1 MSTLLSMRTYIFLI
15 IGALF
20 IFITGF
26 TIFFVHSN
34 MRDQAISEAQSKAR
48 LLLDC
53 NLATHTYFTR
63 ILKPSLFETIKPIS
77 NKDYFDPAWM
87 SSTYAVGKMH
97 EYFRHFS
104 PETFMYKEASID
116 ARSDQNEADDL
127 EKTFL
132 KELKADPSLVQKNS
146 IRFVDGKPYLT
157 IMRRGE
163 EMQPSCLRCHST
175 PDQAPGDLVAR
186 YGPVKSFNRNLDD
199 VAQAISVRIPLSA
212 AYRNSDYFSVKLSA
226 FLVAALMACFFGLFV
241 FLKFFM
247 VSPLDSIRRKAVMIA
262 DNPESIGEQIEAPK
276 TAELKEFVEA
286 FNKMSSNLKKSHES
300 LEEKVRVRTQEL
312 LQSRELLHHEI
323 AERKKIEA
331 SLRNSETTLRTLL
344 DTAPVGVGLIIDRKF
359 GWTNKTLSQMTGYSA
374 EELYGHSSRMIYPD
388 ESEFDRVGDVKYEAI
403 HRTGCGQIQTRFM
416 TKDGELLDILLRSSA
431 IDRTSLSEGVVFTAM
446 DITELQA
453 AQSALKES
461 ESKYRLLTENM
472 NDVIWSL
479 TSSLEYSYVSPS
491 IKNQL
496 GYDPEEVI
504 GKRFLDFISPV
515 FYDEVLGRLEER
527 IQHFYQ
533 NGDSS
538 GLVLEIEQLRK
549 DGKFAWNELVANPV
563 IDGDGVLQG
572 FQGVSRDITDR
583 RKAEKEKIELE
594 RQLLHSQK
602 LESLGLLSGGIAH
615 DFNNLLTVVI
625 GNLEMALYD
634 APSGSDLRMS
644 VENSIKAARKC
655 GELSRQMLAY
665 SGKGLF
671 QITNVNMKELV
682 EQNAQIFRTAIPKT
696 ISLVMDLDDHTPSVK
711 ADAGQIQQI
720 IMNLITNASEALTGK
735 NGTIRVA
742 TGARYCDSELLSKS
756 IFPKK
761 PEPQDM
767 VFIQVTDDGCGM
779 DSTTIDRIFD
789 PFFTTKFTGRGLGM
803 SVIHGIVR
811 GHDGAIIVD
820 SNLGSGTTITIYLPV
835 SDDILESDES
845 LKTPTT
851 SKMMEKVCLQKESNS
866 ILVVDDEVEVNQL
879 MIRILNKHGVNAIPA
894 YNGKQALEIFEQTP
908 ESFCLVI
915 VDLTMPEMDGVETFK
930 RLKQIRPDINFILC
944 SGYDEFEISPR
955 FDKDLRP
962 QVFLKKPFDY
972 NTVRDLIQNYM

>member
-1 MSTLLSMRTYIFLI
+1 MSTSLSMRTYIFLI

-87 SSTYAVGKMH
+87 SSTYAVGKMQ

-116 ARSDQNEADDL
+116 ARSDQNEADDF

-163 EMQPSCLRCHST
+163 EMEPSCLRCHST

-276 TAELKEFVEA
+276 TAELIEFVEA
-286 FNKMSSNLKKSHES
+286 FNKMSTNLKKSHES

-374 EELYGHSSRMIYPD
+374 EELCGHSSRMIYPD

-472 NDVIWSL
+472 NDVIWNL

-504 GKRFLDFISPV
+504 GKSFLDFISPV
-515 FYDEVLGRLEER
+515 FYEEVLGRLEER

-538 GLVLEIEQLRK
+538 GLVLEIEQSRK
-549 DGKFAWNELVANPV
+549 DGKFVWNELVANPV

-625 GNLEMALYD
+625 GNLQMALYD

-696 ISLVMDLDDHTPSVK
+696 INLVMDLDDHTPSVK

-735 NGTIRVA
+735 NGTIRVV

-811 GHDGAIIVD
+811 GHDGAITVD

-879 MIRILNKHGVNAIPA
+879 MIRILNKHGLNAIPA

-930 RLKQIRPDINFILC
+930 RLKQIRPDINIILC

-962 QVFLKKPFDY
+962 QAFLKKPFDY